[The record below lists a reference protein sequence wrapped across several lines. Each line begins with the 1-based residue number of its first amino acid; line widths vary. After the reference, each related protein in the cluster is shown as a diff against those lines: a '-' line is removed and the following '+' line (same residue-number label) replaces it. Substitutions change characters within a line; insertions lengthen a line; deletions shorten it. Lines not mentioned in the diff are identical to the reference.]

1 MLLRNNDLTY
11 RGPVHKW
18 VKVPAPAG
26 SEARVQGPLLLPRWV
41 RTDEVVPPAS
51 GEPRCPHLVPVSG
64 EGVNRRRGGAGRRKR
79 VRRCRC
85 AMTGASK
92 KASGVWG
99 GEAPRQK
106 VERLRTVV
114 ILSHAC
120 PRVHCSQVG
129 KIDHPNS
136 DEEEEEPQPTQTQ
149 TQTQTQQ
156 QPEAT
161 VTGATGPT
169 PTATATATQPSAA
182 GATEEATTTTAE
194 AMETAEATTTAATAA
209 TTEGATDAGGTG
221 VVVADGTTGG
231 ATTTATGGEG
241 GSAGAEASEQQP
253 QEQQQQQPPAGGGD
267 AAMQEGER
275 PPEPS
280 NGEAMDVDPGPS

>member
-1 MLLRNNDLTY
+1 MAMLLRNNDLTY

-129 KIDHPNS
+129 KIDHPDS
-136 DEEEEEPQPTQTQ
+136 DEEEEEPTQ